1 MINIEKV
8 ITFPFTEFARLK
20 EESLR
25 EGFRFLQRIETEW
38 VKGNNQFD
46 KTGEG
51 LFVLLKQGKIIG
63 IGGIN
68 QSPYAPTT
76 SKIARLRRFYISQNS
91 RRKGYG
97 TLLVKHLIRFAAVE
111 FKLLQLKTDSKAAS
125 IFYKSIGFEK
135 MEQNLN
141 ITHQLDLWIMN
152 DE

>member
-1 MINIEKV
+1 MVKIEQI
-8 ITFPFTEFARLK
+8 ITFPFTDFIPLK

-25 EGFRFLQRIETEW
+25 EEFHFLQRMETEW
-38 VKGNNQFD
+38 ATGKNQFD

-63 IGGIN
+63 IGGVN

-111 FKLLQLKTDSKAAS
+111 FKLLQLKTDNKAAN
-125 IFYKSIGFEK
+125 IFYKSMGFEK

-141 ITHQLDLWIMN
+141 ITHQLDL
-152 DE
+152 